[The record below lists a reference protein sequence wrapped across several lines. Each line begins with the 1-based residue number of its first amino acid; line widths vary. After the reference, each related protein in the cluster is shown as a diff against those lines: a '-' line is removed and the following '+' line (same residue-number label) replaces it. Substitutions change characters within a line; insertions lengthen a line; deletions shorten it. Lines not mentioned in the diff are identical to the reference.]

1 MNSFFNDTFLPIW
14 ESGGILMYPLAG
26 LAFLIYY
33 SGVELLFYLSAFTG
47 RKMNSETM
55 NAWIENPESAKGEIA
70 KMIRYA
76 QERSADQRDIANR
89 FGEIR
94 NEQIGRVDRRLLMLS
109 VFVSAAPLTGL
120 LGTVM
125 GMLDTFR
132 GLSMSAGGQT
142 VNLVAGGISQ
152 ALITTQLGLI
162 IAIPG
167 YLMLSSIEKRRGLLD
182 TVITSLESLTMQ
194 KYQSRKAMKPKK
206 ELQYAEK
213 ANIR

>member
-1 MNSFFNDTFLPIW
+1 MNAFFTDTFLPIW
-14 ESGGILMYPLAG
+14 ESGGLLMYPLAA
-26 LAFLIYY
+26 LAFLIYF
-33 SGVELLFYLSAFTG
+33 SGVELLVYLAGYTG
-47 RKMNSETM
+47 KKLDSDTLNR
-55 NAWIENPESAKGEIA
+55 WVDNPAEAEGEIA
-70 KMIRYA
+70 HMIRYS
-76 QERSADQRDIANR
+76 QDRSEDQRDVANR

-94 NEQIGRVDRRLLMLS
+94 NEQIGRVDRRRLMLS

-167 YLMLSSIEKRRGLLD
+167 YLMLSSIEKRRGLMD
-182 TVITSLESLTMQ
+182 TVITSLESLTMR
-194 KYQSRKAMKPKK
+194 KFQSRVTKNK
-206 ELQYAEK
+206 EKEERYVEK
-213 ANIR
+213 AAV